1 MVQVINKLR
10 KVTDPLEEYQ
20 DLFNGIGKL
29 KNKTV
34 KLHINKAVRP
44 VALRHRR
51 IPFHL
56 RDKVEAEIKRL
67 IDADIIEKVEDQSTP
82 WISPIVTPPKKG
94 GQEIRLCVDM
104 REPNKA
110 IVRER
115 HIMPTLD
122 EIVNDL
128 NSAKL
133 FSKLDLTSGYHQLEL
148 DEDSR
153 YITTF
158 STHIGIYQYKRL
170 NFGISSA
177 SEVFQEAIRG
187 VIQHI
192 HGAKNISD
200 DIIVFGKT
208 QEEHDKALE
217 QTFQAIRKAGLTL
230 NKKKNAS
237 SIRKRYHY
245 LE

>member
-34 KLHINKAVRP
+34 KLHINKAVKP

-56 RDKVEAEIKRL
+56 CDKVEAEIKRL
-67 IDADIIEKVEDQSTP
+67 VDADIIEKVEDQPTP
-82 WISPIVTPPKKG
+82 WISPIVTPPKKE

-115 HIMPTLD
+115 HVMPTFD

-158 STHIGIYQYKRL
+158 TTHVGIYQYKRL

-177 SEVFQEAIRG
+177 SEVFQEAIRS

-200 DIIVFGKT
+200 DKIVFGKT
-208 QEEHDKALE
+208 QEEHDRALE

-230 NKKKNAS
+230 SKKKNAS
-237 SIRKRYHY
+237 SIRRFHS

>member
-1 MVQVINKLR
+1 M
-10 KVTDPLEEYQ
+10 T
-20 DLFNGIGKL
+20 
-29 KNKTV
+29 
-34 KLHINKAVRP
+34 
-44 VALRHRR
+44 
-51 IPFHL
+51 
-56 RDKVEAEIKRL
+56 
-67 IDADIIEKVEDQSTP
+67 
-82 WISPIVTPPKKG
+82 
-94 GQEIRLCVDM
+94 
-104 REPNKA
+104 
-110 IVRER
+110 
-115 HIMPTLD
+115 TLD

-230 NKKKNAS
+230 NKKNAS
-237 SIRKRYHY
+237 SIRRRYNY